1 MKLLATL
8 LAMSGAAWVVVLG
21 AASASPYVL
30 LVAAYVAVAYV
41 LVRRTPRT
49 AGLFSRLGTLAAV
62 GAVIMGSVLVLPL
75 TGSGGAGSAG
85 EAIAAIVAVLI
96 WGSAAV
102 ALWLVPAL
110 IAWSFIRDGRPAGL
124 R

>member
-1 MKLLATL
+1 MKLLAAL

-21 AASASPYVL
+21 IASASPSVL
-30 LVAAYVAVAYV
+30 LLAAYVAVAYV

-49 AGLFSRLGTLAAV
+49 EGLFSRLGTLAAV
-62 GAVIMGSVLVLPL
+62 GAVIVGLVLVLPL
-75 TGSGGAGSAG
+75 MGSGGSVSAS
-85 EAIAAIVAVLI
+85 EALGAVVAVLI

>member
-8 LAMSGAAWVVVLG
+8 LAMSGVAWVAVL
-21 AASASPYVL
+21 AIASASPLVL
-30 LVAAYVAVAYV
+30 LVAVYVAIAYV
-41 LVRRTPRT
+41 LVRRT
-49 AGLFSRLGTLAAV
+49 ASVEGLFPRLGLLGVIGVVAAGSLLALPLMRSEGSVSLGEAL
-62 GAVIMGSVLVLPL
+62 GAV
-75 TGSGGAGSAG
+75 
-85 EAIAAIVAVLI
+85 VAVLI

-110 IAWSFIRDGRPAGL
+110 IAWSFIRDGRPVGS